1 MRLGVRD
8 GWEARAANTAHSLL
22 PLPLLIIPS
31 VDELAQ
37 SFTGAWFWALVVTI
51 PPSILVNFA
60 YDNIMK
66 PVRGVDNIMVIS
78 YPRALAEVVWI

>member
-1 MRLGVRD
+1 MGGKPERP
-8 GWEARAANTAHSLL
+8 TPPTHYSPFPSLSS
-22 PLPLLIIPS
+22 PPWI
-31 VDELAQ
+31 DDLAQ